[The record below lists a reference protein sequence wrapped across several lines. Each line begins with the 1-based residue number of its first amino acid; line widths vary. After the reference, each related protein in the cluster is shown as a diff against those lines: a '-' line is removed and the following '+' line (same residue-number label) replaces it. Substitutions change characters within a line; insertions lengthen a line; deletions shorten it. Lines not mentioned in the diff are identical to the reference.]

1 MSNPSTPKAGQTAI
15 VTFGRPI
22 TDEDLQKLQSDTDA
36 VEARLAPIDIDSD
49 HVHTIT
55 E

>member
-1 MSNPSTPKAGQTAI
+1 MSSPNAPKPGHTAV

-22 TDEDLQKLQSDTDA
+22 TDEDLQRLQSDTDA
-36 VEARLAPIDIDSD
+36 VEARLAPIDVDSD
-49 HVHTIT
+49 HVHTVN